1 LKVDRERVM
10 SRLNDIVATYPNAE
24 EMRRAYL
31 QSAEAMR
38 QIESAVLEDQAVD
51 WVVSRAKLSDR
62 EHSFK
67 ELTGFG
73 QQAEQV

>member
-1 LKVDRERVM
+1 
-10 SRLNDIVATYPNAE
+10 VATYPNAE

-51 WVVSRAKLSDR
+51 WVIARAKLTDR
-62 EHSFK
+62 QHSFK

-73 QQAEQV
+73 QQGEAASA